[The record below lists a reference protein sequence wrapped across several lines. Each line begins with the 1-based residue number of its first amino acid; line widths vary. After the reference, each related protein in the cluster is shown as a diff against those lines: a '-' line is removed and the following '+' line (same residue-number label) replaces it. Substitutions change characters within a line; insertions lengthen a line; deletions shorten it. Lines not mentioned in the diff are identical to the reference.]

1 MQNINPSASPAGRCI
16 SSLGKS
22 ALLTAV
28 SVLALQTAPLLG
40 GGLAQPVTPPCDSLA
55 RTFVFTIFQFTSA
68 TTAIGQGIVYDGDEP
83 VGTFDAKYSNIET
96 EGNTAQGNGVIQ
108 MNGQHTLTFG
118 DGSTLVT
125 HDEILLQPENQNPG
139 WMRANSRLY
148 VVDGSGAYAGAT
160 GLLHTHGEVNVFTD
174 PPQGSI
180 DFAGQVC
187 VP

>member
-1 MQNINPSASPAGRCI
+1 M
-16 SSLGKS
+16 
-22 ALLTAV
+22 
-28 SVLALQTAPLLG
+28 LALQTAPLLG
-40 GGLAQPVTPPCDSLA
+40 GGLAQPVNPPCDSLA

-68 TTAIGQGIVYDGDEP
+68 TTAIGQGIVYDGDQA
-83 VGTFDAKYSNIET
+83 VGTFDARYSNIET

-160 GLLHTHGEVNVFTD
+160 GLFTLTERSTSSRIRLRGALIL
-174 PPQGSI
+174 PGRSACLSRACPRRQFSEN
-180 DFAGQVC
+180 
-187 VP
+187 